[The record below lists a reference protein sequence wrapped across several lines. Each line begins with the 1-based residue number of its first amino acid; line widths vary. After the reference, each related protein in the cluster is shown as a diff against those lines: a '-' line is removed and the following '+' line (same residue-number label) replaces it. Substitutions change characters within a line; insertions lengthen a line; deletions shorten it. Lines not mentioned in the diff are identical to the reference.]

1 MLCILFLLYQEPS
14 APPDNVRGHFTSS
27 TEIFIQWDEVPVAKR
42 HGDIKS
48 YMVTYQKT
56 EGGEEK
62 TATVNSPTREVKLAG
77 LGKYSYYSIRV
88 SAATVKG
95 YGPASPPI
103 KVRTD
108 EDSK

>member
-1 MLCILFLLYQEPS
+1 MFLFCPEPGAS
-14 APPDNVRGHFTSS
+14 PANVRGQFTSS
-27 TEIFIQWDEVPVAKR
+27 TGILVQWDEVPVAKQ
-42 HGDIKS
+42 HGEIQR
-48 YMVTYQKT
+48 YMVTYQKP

-62 TATVNSPTREVKLAG
+62 STTVNTPTREVKLTD
-77 LGKYSYYSIRV
+77 LGKYTYYSIRV

>member
-1 MLCILFLLYQEPS
+1 MFLLCPEPGAS
-14 APPDNVRGHFTSS
+14 PANVRGQFNSS

-62 TATVNSPTREVKLAG
+62 TTTVNSPSREVELTG
-77 LGKYSYYSIRV
+77 LGKYTYYSISV
-88 SAATVKG
+88 SAATMKG

-108 EDSK
+108 EDGK

>member
-1 MLCILFLLYQEPS
+1 M
-14 APPDNVRGHFTSS
+14 
-27 TEIFIQWDEVPVAKR
+27 PVDKQ
-42 HGDIKS
+42 HGDIKH

-56 EGGEEK
+56 EGGDK
-62 TATVNSPTREVKLAG
+62 LTKIVNAPTREVKLTV
-77 LGKYSYYSIRV
+77 LGKYTYYSISV